1 MEIINARNKKFK
13 RECDIEEEE
22 YPKCGYNQIMCNSS
36 LGEQFVNIA
45 EIFDEVAKQMRS
57 DFEKARKAVNHPGL
71 KGASFEETFR
81 TFLREYL
88 PRSLDV
94 CTGVLVDSNG
104 SVSRQLDVIISD
116 SAKTPIFYRSGDIR
130 VIPVE
135 CAYTVIEIKAYLNA
149 KELDSIFQNMESVRN
164 LKKIAYVK
172 SAGAIIYSDN
182 LYGREW
188 EIWPINYYVFAYD
201 SIKLTNLA
209 KQINARH
216 QDKNLPECSRIDTV
230 CVLDKGVICNQ
241 LEDGKFNALPEPGS
255 KLYISKTTRSLLLFY
270 ALTSRYFN
278 QARLPNFRFTDY
290 LRKMTF

>member
-1 MEIINARNKKFK
+1 M
-13 RECDIEEEE
+13 
-22 YPKCGYNQIMCNSS
+22 
-36 LGEQFVNIA
+36 NIA

-57 DFEKARKAVNHPGL
+57 DFEKARKAVRQPEL

-94 CTGVLVDSNG
+94 STGVLVDAHG
-104 SVSRQLDVIISD
+104 GVSRQLDIIISD

-135 CAYTVIEIKAYLNA
+135 CAYAVIEVKAYLDAN
-149 KELDSIFQNMESVRN
+149 ELDRVFQNMESVRN
-164 LKKIAYVK
+164 LRKTAYVK
-172 SAGAIIYSDN
+172 PAGAIIYSDN

-188 EIWPINYYVFAYD
+188 EIWPINYYIFAYD
-201 SIKLTNLA
+201 SIELMTLVEYINMRCQTKKLTE
-209 KQINARH
+209 H
-216 QDKNLPECSRIDTV
+216 SRIDTV

-241 LEDGKFNALPEPGS
+241 YADGKFDALPRPGS
-255 KLYISKTTRSLLLFY
+255 KLYVCKTTRSLLLFY
-270 ALTSRYFN
+270 TLTSRYFN

-290 LRKMTF
+290 LGKMTF